1 MQVNKAAGS
10 AEVGAW
16 EEARS
21 RDSVVLLCAFAFFW
35 QAAPRERGQVLGVC
49 ACVSFFVRAAASGG
63 DRVAGLAFFVCGFSL
78 CVLFVSPPLFIFLRF
93 RGEER
98 QEEESPTLRLQTA

>member
-1 MQVNKAAGS
+1 MQENEVAGS

-21 RDSVVLLCAFAFFW
+21 RDSVVLLCAFAFSW

-49 ACVSFFVRAAASGG
+49 VCVSFFLRGAEASEG

-78 CVLFVSPPLFIFLRF
+78 CVLFVSPPLFIFFCGSEVKSDKKKRA
-93 RGEER
+93 R
-98 QEEESPTLRLQTA
+98 P